1 MTKIIEGVKQKISPR
16 KISGIADYNE
26 YQNFYLGHL
35 ESIAIEN
42 FKRYGFTRLYSRPL
56 ELREV
61 LVANGGIQKQIFG
74 VSRLQNDKATDLA
87 LPFDRTVP
95 FAVWVV
101 RNARDITFPFKRFDS
116 SYSFRGERA
125 QAGRFQAF
133 IQTDID
139 IIGDKFLDSSADSEC
154 ISVLFN
160 TIESFNIG
168 SAYLCVNNIRLVNS
182 ILDKFGIYE
191 NREDVL
197 REIDKLLKVSKE
209 EVVEEIVKLGLDEK
223 TSLDLVNIFS
233 YQGDIENFIA
243 KNEFNTPEIKESVN
257 ELEEVISGLKLSG
270 ISEKKIKFTP
280 SIVRGLNYYTGTV
293 FETFLEG
300 FENYGSISS
309 GGRYDNLASTFTDL
323 KLPGVGGS
331 IGLTR
336 LFDIICQNNLLNFE
350 RKTIADILVAFRV
363 SSLRN
368 KSQEVAQKLRAKGF
382 FVDLYCGDGSIK
394 KQLSYGNAKGFSK
407 AVLVMDNES
416 FVYKDLSSG
425 EQIEFKNID
434 DLVNY
439 IIGGK

>member
-1 MTKIIEGVKQKISPR
+1 MAKVTPR

-26 YQNFYLGHL
+26 AQNFYLGAL

-42 FKRYGFTRLYSRPL
+42 FKKYGFTKLYPRPL
-56 ELREV
+56 ELRDV

-95 FAVWVV
+95 LSVWVA
-101 RNARDITFPFKRFDS
+101 RNAHDITFPFKRYDS

-125 QAGRFQAF
+125 QAGRFQGF

-139 IIGDKFLDSSADSEC
+139 IIGDKSLNLSADSEC
-154 ISVLFN
+154 ISVLFK
-160 TIESFNIG
+160 TIESFDIG
-168 SAYLCVNNIRLVNS
+168 SIYLCVNNIRLVNS
-182 ILDKFGIYE
+182 ILDKFSIYE

-197 REIDKLLKVSKE
+197 REIDKLLKISKE
-209 EVVEEIVKLGLDEK
+209 EVVQEIVNLGLDEK

-233 YQGDIENFIA
+233 YQGSIKNFVIEN
-243 KNEFNTPEIKESVN
+243 KLDTPEIKESIS
-257 ELEEVISGLKLSG
+257 ELEEVVSGLKLSE
-270 ISEKKIKFTP
+270 ISEEKIKFTP
-280 SIVRGLNYYTGTV
+280 AIVRGLNYYTGTV
-293 FETFLEG
+293 FETFIEG
-300 FENYGSISS
+300 FERYGSISS

-336 LFDIICQNNLLNFE
+336 LFDIICENNLLKFE
-350 RKTIADILVAFRV
+350 RKTIADFLVTFRI
-363 SSLRN
+363 SSLGN
-368 KSQEVAQKLRAKGF
+368 KSQEVAKKLRDKGF
-382 FVDLYCGDGSIK
+382 FVDLYCGDGNIK

-416 FVYKDLSSG
+416 FVYKELSSG
-425 EQIEFKNID
+425 EQIEFKSIN